1 MSECKLSIVISMYNI
16 EDYIMHCLECCTAQ
30 SNVSS
35 EEYEIIVVND
45 GSTDKGPE
53 KVSKFIEH
61 KQNVR
66 MITQVN
72 GGLSSARNT
81 GVDNAQGEFIWFVDG
96 DDAIAPSS
104 IRTVINYICKTNCDA
119 LICNFSTFETKELLS
134 TSHFEG
140 YSKALS
146 GREIHNQYQRIMP
159 MMAWLT
165 IYKTS
170 LLREHHLYFR
180 VGIVHEDMEF
190 SIRAHHCATK
200 IVFVPESLYYYRV
213 ARADSIMNASRKDNT
228 KSLVSQIEIIKSFK
242 DFFKGEDNSFTRKV
256 IGMCATS
263 FFIRK
268 YDDAFVKNET
278 TTRLLSQ
285 YKSSLYQDMWRS
297 GQWKRRLLLLFIFL
311 MPSIV
316 VSKVLKRVGDR
327 SKLM

>member
-1 MSECKLSIVISMYNI
+1 MSNCKLSIIIAMYNI
-16 EDYIMHCLECCTAQ
+16 ENYIIHCLECCTAQ
-30 SNVSS
+30 NNVSAD
-35 EEYEIIVVND
+35 EYEIIVVND

-53 KVSKFIEH
+53 MVDEFIKQ

-81 GVDNAQGEFIWFVDG
+81 GIANANGEYIWFVDG
-96 DDAIAPSS
+96 DDAIAPSA
-104 IRTVINYICKTNCDA
+104 IRTIIDNVDNTHCDA
-119 LICNFSTFETKELLS
+119 LILNFSTFESKELLS

-146 GREIHNQYQRIMP
+146 GKVIHNQYQHIMP

-165 IYKTS
+165 IYKLS
-170 LLREHHLYFR
+170 LLRIHHLFFR
-180 VGIVHEDMEF
+180 IGIVHEDMEF
-190 SIRAHHCATK
+190 SIRAHHCAK
-200 IVFVPESLYYYRV
+200 SILFIPDSLYYYRV
-213 ARADSIMNASRKDNT
+213 ARNDSIMSDSRKDNT

-242 DFFKGEDNSFTRKV
+242 DFFKGEDNRFTRKV

-278 TTRLLSQ
+278 TTHLLSQ
-285 YKSSLYQDMWRS
+285 YKNSLYQDMWRS
-297 GQWKRRLLLLFIFL
+297 GQWKRRALLLFIIL

-316 VSKVLKRVGDR
+316 VSKVLKQLGNR